1 MPGALPSKP
10 SPMPKLAAIFVL
22 TVLLFFTL
30 SLIPPP
36 SLAADTQSPALF
48 GKSKDPVDIVSDA
61 LDFDQ
66 KQQIATFTGNVTAHQ
81 ADTTLHC
88 DTLKIYFT
96 KPGNKLKEIVAT
108 GKKVVINLQ
117 QKKGICRKM
126 HYYDNERK
134 IVLSGNPSLDD
145 GKNIITGETI
155 IFYIDEKRSVVK
167 SGRNKR
173 VKTTIFPGQK
183 NGLGWQ

>member
-1 MPGALPSKP
+1 MKSHHTARK
-10 SPMPKLAAIFVL
+10 AEIFDRAS
-22 TVLLFFTL
+22 TLLLWFFVGLLL
-30 SLIPPP
+30 SLNCPAV
-36 SLAADTQSPALF
+36 SRAQSDNTALF
-48 GKSKDPVDIVSDA
+48 GNRKDPVNVVSDT

-66 KQQIATFTGNVTAHQ
+66 KKQVATFTGNVSARQ
-81 ADTTLHC
+81 ADTTLTC
-88 DTLKIYFT
+88 ERLKIYFT
-96 KPGNKLKEIVAT
+96 DPGKKLKEIVAT
-108 GKKVVINLQ
+108 GKKVVIKLQ

-126 HYYDNERK
+126 HYYADDRK

-155 IFYIDEKRSVVK
+155 TFFLDQKRSVVK
-167 SGRNKR
+167 SGKNRR